1 MEAGQLVGSLVLR
14 DRIAEG
20 GMGTIW
26 AAEHIGLGRIVAVK
40 FLAAHVADQ
49 PIAIS
54 RFTHEARLLARI
66 KSAHTPQVFDHG
78 ISSEGTP
85 YIAMELIEGTE
96 LRDWVEKHGRMSVL
110 QVSRLVAQVSEAL
123 TAAHDLGII
132 HRDIKPENILISGGP
147 EDFHV
152 TLIDFGIAKSLV
164 STGAA
169 ISHFGVALGTP
180 SYMSPEQVMGLTEID
195 ERTDI
200 WSLGVVA
207 YWCLTEELPFVGDLA
222 EALYMAIHL
231 GVFRPVTALRPEL
244 PPELDAWFAR
254 ALARGPAERFA
265 SAHEMSQSFLES
277 VHGRG
282 PEEPIRLVTR
292 VSATSRSSRRMIQ
305 LMCAA
310 MLGILVATGARG
322 MYELARTT
330 HPPGVVARAGFG
342 VALPRLTIVPAVLS
356 GAVPA
361 VGRGSR
367 ASDTVPHPRDTH
379 AADSRS
385 GSAD

>member
-1 MEAGQLVGSLVLR
+1 MEAGQVVGSLVLR
-14 DRIAEG
+14 DRVAEG
-20 GMGTIW
+20 GMGTVW

-40 FLAAHVADQ
+40 FLAAHVVDQ
-49 PIAIS
+49 PMAIS

-66 KSAHTPQVFDHG
+66 KSPHTPQVFDHG

-96 LRDWVEKHGRMSVL
+96 LRDWVEKHGTMSVL

-180 SYMSPEQVMGLTEID
+180 SYMSPEQVMGVTEID
-195 ERTDI
+195 ERTDF

-207 YWCLTEELPFVGDLA
+207 YWCLTQKLPFVGDLA
-222 EALYMAIHL
+222 EALYIAIHL

-254 ALARGPAERFA
+254 ALAQTPMNRFE
-265 SAHEMSQSFLES
+265 SAHAMSQSFLES
-277 VHGRG
+277 AYARG
-282 PEEPIRLVTR
+282 PEEPIPLVIR
-292 VSATSRSSRRMIQ
+292 VSASPRSSRRIVQ
-305 LMCAA
+305 LMCATMFGVLA
-310 MLGILVATGARG
+310 ATGTRG
-322 MYELARTT
+322 IYELAPTT
-330 HPPGVVARAGFG
+330 HFPGTLAHVGG
-342 VALPRLTIVPAVLS
+342 ALSRFASVPAVFSGLLPS
-356 GAVPA
+356 VDRSSRGRGAVSHA
-361 VGRGSR
+361 RE
-367 ASDTVPHPRDTH
+367 AHP
-379 AADSRS
+379 ADSRS
-385 GSAD
+385 ASAN